1 MVDMHNVMYNVTQ
14 FEKFNVMH
22 TLINNI
28 MQNVISNVLMLG
40 LAILHIAV
48 LRQWPHSPR
57 YK

>member
-1 MVDMHNVMYNVTQ
+1 MVDMHNVMYNVTH

-28 MQNVISNVLMLG
+28 MQNVISNVLTLG

-48 LRQWPHSPR
+48 LRQWPHLPR
-57 YK
+57 NK